1 MDNSMDD
8 DIARAIALSLQ
19 ESNSRS
25 TTAPHEVIDL
35 ATDDED
41 DEDARF
47 QAELQRAIEAS
58 KQGTHATA
66 ATAPQP
72 TMPAGTHTF
81 PSSSTAP
88 VLSDRAKME
97 QERIARLKRLH
108 PDIDPGV
115 NRAADGSD
123 DEVDGGQQPRDA
135 KRQRISSSRVGARRA
150 NVSAPVSSSTPAP
163 ASTYR
168 GAGQGAASSSG
179 AASRN
184 LYFDGELR
192 QTANKHVDP
201 QRDRRPVFRLT
212 DILAP
217 KEDIEFAIVSAFC
230 WSYQWMYG
238 MFSPDTPVIAV
249 DHDPRGNATIKAIL
263 PNWIRTTPFLRN
275 GFGCM
280 HMKFMLLFYKDGRL
294 RVVVSTANLVE
305 YDWRDI
311 ENSVWVQDIPKRPSP
326 VNHPAN
332 TEDFASAMVRVLH
345 ALNVAPAL
353 INMLRNDH
361 PNLPLQRL
369 EDLRSHWDFSRV
381 KAALVP
387 SIAGKH
393 EGWPKVILTGHTRLM
408 KALLDMEAIVPKE
421 KELALECQVRPIDAA
436 PLTLVGLTYVQ
447 GSSIGN
453 YSTTWVNEFFISAR
467 GESTQSWLETP
478 RTRRAKAPYP
488 AIKILFPT
496 AQYVRDSV
504 LGESGGGTMFCRRK
518 QWEGA
523 NFPRQLFHQTRSK
536 RGRVLMHSKMI
547 LGTFKD
553 KTGTLDNRQRASTAS
568 NSERDGNEDAG
579 SAKLAGW
586 AYVGSHNFTPSAWGT
601 LSGSGFNPVLNINNY
616 ELGVVIPLHSQEEV
630 DRVTCWERPPQK
642 YVAGR
647 DEPWAM
653 SAQTFGRVD
662 KSSLD
667 SKEAGSSIYVRDR
680 FGFGVGDEP
689 GKANRKRPIVSE

>member
-1 MDNSMDD
+1 MDD

-19 ESNSRS
+19 ESNGR
-25 TTAPHEVIDL
+25 AAEVHHEVIDL
-35 ATDDED
+35 SADDED

-47 QAELQRAIEAS
+47 EAELQRAIEAS
-58 KQGTHATA
+58 KQETRATSA
-66 ATAPQP
+66 MIPQH
-72 TMPAGTHTF
+72 TMPSGNPPT
-81 PSSSTAP
+81 PSSSTP
-88 VLSDRAKME
+88 SFLSERAKLE
-97 QERIARLKRLH
+97 QERVARQKRLR

-115 NRAADGSD
+115 GRAADGSD
-123 DEVDGGQQPRDA
+123 DEMDGGQRPRDA
-135 KRQRISSSRVGARRA
+135 KRQRVSSSSRVGARRA
-150 NVSAPVSSSTPAP
+150 NVSASVPFSTPAP
-163 ASTYR
+163 ATASR
-168 GAGQGAASSSG
+168 SVGQGAASSSG

-192 QTANKHVDP
+192 QTANQHVDP
-201 QRDRRPVFRLT
+201 QKDRRPVFRLSE
-212 DILAP
+212 ILAP

-230 WSYQWMYG
+230 WSYQWMYQL
-238 MFSPDTPVIAV
+238 FSPNTPVIAV

-280 HMKFMLLFYKDGRL
+280 HMKFMLLLYRDGRL

-326 VNHPAN
+326 VTQPAD

-387 SIAGKH
+387 SVAGKH

-408 KALLDMEAIVPKE
+408 KALLDMEATVPKD
-421 KELALECQVRPIDAA
+421 KELALEC
-436 PLTLVGLTYVQ
+436 Q

-453 YSTTWVNEFFISAR
+453 YSSMWVNEFFLSAR

-478 RTRRAKAPYP
+478 KTRRAKVPYP
-488 AIKILFPT
+488 AVKILFPT
-496 AQYVRDSV
+496 AQYVRESV

-547 LGTFKD
+547 LGTFKE
-553 KTGTLDNRQRASTAS
+553 KTGTLDGHQRASATRS
-568 NSERDGNEDAG
+568 SEVDTDEDAG

-586 AYVGSHNFTPSAWGT
+586 VYVGSHNFTPSAWGT
-601 LSGSGFNPVLNINNY
+601 LSGSGFNPSLNINNY
-616 ELGVVIPLHSQEEV
+616 ELGVVIPLHTQEEV
-630 DRVTCWERPPQK
+630 DKVACWERPPQK
-642 YVAGR
+642 YVSGR
-647 DEPWAM
+647 DEPWM
-653 SAQTFGRVD
+653 QTESPYFVEDG
-662 KSSLD
+662 
-667 SKEAGSSIYVRDR
+667 
-680 FGFGVGDEP
+680 
-689 GKANRKRPIVSE
+689 